1 MSNKMR
7 RLFVVRKDLNLSAG
21 KLAAMIGHCCEAYWT
36 NLLKSSIEVSNPY
49 SFNSNFNPDIAIQ
62 KIIEIDKDI
71 WNKYV
76 NGIFTKTICEAKSLT
91 DLNKIKTYIDTINN
105 DSACDIELTEG
116 IDYGFIYDNC
126 LTELKPENPD
136 GTTTIGVWFRPL
148 PDAIAQRISKKYKLY
163 GVFDRPKL
171 RCWKVTC
178 KDVKNNLHE
187 VGVMTAT
194 ADEAMKS
201 AEKSLHEGQH
211 IEAKAIVIATTE
223 GI

>member
-1 MSNKMR
+1 MSGNMR
-7 RLFVVRKDLNLSAG
+7 RLFIVRKDLNLSAG
-21 KLAAMIGHCCEAYWT
+21 KLAAMVGHFAEAYWT
-36 NLLKSSIEVSNPY
+36 NMIK
-49 SFNSNFNPDIAIQ
+49 
-62 KIIEIDKDI
+62 KDPPLAPALTEDGANASYYRMI
-71 WNKYV
+71 LTIPRDVMDDYIM
-76 NGIFTKTICEAKSLT
+76 GIFTKTICEAKSLT

-105 DSACDIELTEG
+105 DQANSIELNEG
-116 IDYGFIYDNC
+116 IDYGFIHDKC

-178 KDVKNNLHE
+178 KDIKNNLYE

-201 AEKSLHEGQH
+201 AEKSLSEGRH
-211 IEAKAIVIATTE
+211 IEAKSITVSTAE

>member
-1 MSNKMR
+1 MSDKMR

-21 KLAAMIGHCCEAYWT
+21 KLAAMVGHLAEAYWT
-36 NLLKSSIEVSNPY
+36 NMLKNAERADIGLVVGRKATKRTVSV
-49 SFNSNFNPDIAIQ
+49 SM
-62 KIIEIDKDI
+62 DI
-71 WNKYV
+71 WYNYV
-76 NGIFTKTICEAKSLT
+76 HGIFTKTICEAKSLT
-91 DLNKIKTYIDTINN
+91 DLNKAKTYIDAINN
-105 DSACDIELTEG
+105 DPACGIELIED
-116 IDYGFIYDNC
+116 IDYGFIHDNC

-163 GVFDRPKL
+163 GAFDRPKL

-178 KDVKNNLHE
+178 KDVKSNLHE

-201 AEKSLHEGQH
+201 AEKSLREGQH
-211 IEAKAIVIATTE
+211 VEAKAIAVAIAK

>member
-1 MSNKMR
+1 MSDKMR

-21 KLAAMIGHCCEAYWT
+21 KLAAMVGHLAEAYWT
-36 NLLKSSIEVSNPY
+36 N
-49 SFNSNFNPDIAIQ
+49 
-62 KIIEIDKDI
+62 IIKKDPPLAPALTEDGANASYYRLVLTI
-71 WNKYV
+71 PRDVMDNYIM
-76 NGIFTKTICEAKSLT
+76 GIFTKTICEAKSLT

-105 DSACDIELTEG
+105 DQANGIELIEG
-116 IDYGFIYDNC
+116 IDYGFIRDKC

-163 GVFDRPKL
+163 GVFDRPKFH
-171 RCWKVTC
+171 CWKVTC
-178 KDVKNNLHE
+178 KDTRNNLHE

-201 AEKSLHEGQH
+201 AEKSLSEGRH
-211 IEAKAIVIATTE
+211 IEAKAITVSTAE

>member
-1 MSNKMR
+1 MSDKMR

-21 KLAAMIGHCCEAYWT
+21 KLAAMVGHFAEAYWT
-36 NLLKSSIEVSNPY
+36 NMLKNAEQADIGLVVGLKETKRIVSVPM
-49 SFNSNFNPDIAIQ
+49 
-62 KIIEIDKDI
+62 DI
-71 WNKYV
+71 WDNYV
-76 NGIFTKTICEAKSLT
+76 TGIFTKTICEAKSLT
-91 DLNKIKTYIDTINN
+91 DLNKVKTYIDAINN
-105 DSACDIELTEG
+105 DPTCGIKLTEG
-116 IDYGFIYDNC
+116 IDYGFIRDNC

-148 PDAIAQRISKKYKLY
+148 PDAIAQRISRKYKLY

-178 KDVKNNLHE
+178 KDIKNNLHE

-201 AEKSLHEGQH
+201 AEKSLSEGRH
-211 IEAKAIVIATTE
+211 IEAKAITVSTAE

>member
-1 MSNKMR
+1 MSDKMR

-21 KLAAMIGHCCEAYWT
+21 KLAAMVGHFAEAYWT
-36 NLLKSSIEVSNPY
+36 NMLKNAEQADIGLVVGLKETKRIVSVPM
-49 SFNSNFNPDIAIQ
+49 
-62 KIIEIDKDI
+62 DI
-71 WNKYV
+71 WDNYV
-76 NGIFTKTICEAKSLT
+76 TGIFTKTICEAKSLT
-91 DLNKIKTYIDTINN
+91 DLNKVKTYIDAINN
-105 DSACDIELTEG
+105 DPTCGIKLTEG
-116 IDYGFIYDNC
+116 IDYGFIRDNC

-178 KDVKNNLHE
+178 KDIKNNLYE

-201 AEKSLHEGQH
+201 AEKSLSEGRH
-211 IEAKAIVIATTE
+211 IEAKSITVSTAE

>member
-1 MSNKMR
+1 MSDKMR

-21 KLAAMIGHCCEAYWT
+21 KLAAMVGHLAEAYWT
-36 NLLKSSIEVSNPY
+36 NMLKNAEQADIGLVVGHKETKRIVSVPV
-49 SFNSNFNPDIAIQ
+49 
-62 KIIEIDKDI
+62 DI
-71 WNKYV
+71 WDNYV
-76 NGIFTKTICEAKSLT
+76 HGIFTKTICEAKSLT
-91 DLNKIKTYIDTINN
+91 DLNKVKTYIDAINN
-105 DSACDIELTEG
+105 DPACGIELNEG
-116 IDYGFIYDNC
+116 IDYGFIHDKC

-148 PDAIAQRISKKYKLY
+148 PDAIAQQISKKYKLY

-178 KDVKNNLHE
+178 KDIKNNLHE

-201 AEKSLHEGQH
+201 AEKSLSEGRH
-211 IEAKAIVIATTE
+211 IEAKAITVSTAE

>member
-1 MSNKMR
+1 MSDKMR

-21 KLAAMIGHCCEAYWT
+21 KLAAMVGHFAEAYWT
-36 NLLKSSIEVSNPY
+36 NMLKNAEQADIGLVVSHKDTKRTVSIPV
-49 SFNSNFNPDIAIQ
+49 
-62 KIIEIDKDI
+62 DI
-71 WNKYV
+71 WDNYV
-76 NGIFTKTICEAKSLT
+76 TGIFTKTICEAKSLT
-91 DLNKIKTYIDTINN
+91 DLNKVKTYIDAINN
-105 DSACDIELTEG
+105 DPTYGIKLIEG
-116 IDYGFIYDNC
+116 IDYGFIRDNC

-178 KDVKNNLHE
+178 KDIKNNLHE

-201 AEKSLHEGQH
+201 AEKSLSEGRH
-211 IEAKAIVIATTE
+211 IEAKAITVSTAE

>member
-1 MSNKMR
+1 MSDKMR

-21 KLAAMIGHCCEAYWT
+21 KLAAMVGHLAEAYWT
-36 NLLKSSIEVSNPY
+36 NMLKNAEQADIGLIVSHKETKRTVSIPV
-49 SFNSNFNPDIAIQ
+49 
-62 KIIEIDKDI
+62 DI
-71 WNKYV
+71 WDNYV
-76 NGIFTKTICEAKSLT
+76 TGIFTKTICEAKSLT
-91 DLNKIKTYIDTINN
+91 DLNKVKTYIDTINN
-105 DSACDIELTEG
+105 DPACGIELIEG
-116 IDYGFIYDNC
+116 IDYGFIRDKC

-178 KDVKNNLHE
+178 KDAKNNLHE
-187 VGVMTAT
+187 VGVMTAS
-194 ADEAMKS
+194 ADAAMKS
-201 AEKSLHEGQH
+201 AEKSLCEGQH
-211 IEAKAIVIATTE
+211 VEAKAIAIATTE